1 MTYDVCFVC
10 SKGMAELDVTHI
22 KTKVYIPIILPF
34 LIAFCL
40 IRDLE
45 SLTFLSWFANI
56 IMVIVLV
63 SIYQYLYG
71 HVQRPS
77 ELDKFSSWGDL
88 PIFFG
93 TSTYAFEAIAIV
105 SSSYMISLVWKS
117 QLNPH
122 EGLIPQQQTFLRK
135 KLTLQPPKT
144 TIHGSDKRTGRV
156 RNLVL
161 PKQLH

>member
-1 MTYDVCFVC
+1 MTYDICFVC
-10 SKGMAELDVTHI
+10 SKGMVELDAAHI

-34 LIAFCL
+34 LIVFCL

-56 IMVIVLV
+56 IMVIVLI

-88 PIFFG
+88 PLFFG

-105 SSSYMISLVWKS
+105 SSSYIIIHLFGKFQV
-117 QLNPH
+117 NPCK
-122 EGLIPQQQTFLRK
+122 GLIP
-135 KLTLQPPKT
+135 LQ
-144 TIHGSDKRTGRV
+144 
-156 RNLVL
+156 RNCSRETVHMI
-161 PKQLH
+161 QVVANE